1 MLNLTTPLC
10 RFLGVT
16 RPIVQAPITASPE
29 LVAGVSNAG
38 GLGMIPVTWIGT
50 DDLRNMIGDVR
61 RQTELPFGVN
71 VVLSLMEDQQHANLD
86 VALEAGVPV
95 VSTFWGDPTPLI
107 ERIHNAGAIAMHTI
121 GSAEEARRV
130 VDVGVDVVV
139 AQGVEAGGHVW
150 GKVATMVLTPA
161 VVDAVPDAHVI
172 AAGGITDGRGLA
184 AALALGAGAAWIG
197 TRLLLSQE
205 GVAHPAYR
213 ERVKAARETD
223 TVLSSVFDIG
233 WSDAPHR
240 CLTNDTLD
248 AWSAAGEPQPGH
260 RPNEGEVVAH
270 DRSGASIPRYSMED
284 PVDGMTG
291 NVTSMAMYAG
301 QSAGLARQEAPVAV
315 ILDGMVAEAGA
326 ILTRLATR

>member
-1 MLNLTTPLC
+1 
-10 RFLGVT
+10 
-16 RPIVQAPITASPE
+16 
-29 LVAGVSNAG
+29 
-38 GLGMIPVTWIGT
+38 MIPVTWIGA
-50 DDLRNMIGDVR
+50 DDLRNTIGDVR
-61 RQTELPFGVN
+61 RQTDRPFGVN

-86 VALEAGVPV
+86 VALETGVPV

-107 ERIHNAGAIAMHTI
+107 ERIHNAGAIAMHTV

-139 AQGVEAGGHVW
+139 AQGVEAGGHVR

-172 AAGGITDGRGLA
+172 AAGGIADGRGLA
-184 AALALGAGAAWIG
+184 AALALGAGAVWIG

-233 WSDAPHR
+233 WPDAPHR
-240 CLTNDTLD
+240 CLTNDTLE
-248 AWSAAGEPQPGH
+248 AWNAAGEPQPGH
-260 RPNEGEVVAH
+260 RPNEDEVVAY
-270 DRSGASIPRYSMED
+270 DRSGAPIPRYSMED

-301 QSAGLARQEAPVAV
+301 QSAGLVHQEAPVAV

-326 ILTRLATR
+326 ILKRLAAR